1 MKKFLSVIIFS
12 LILCSNVVAETCG
25 YTWSIGNNPDMTPS
39 KYARIDFK
47 NDTEYVAKVSGYTLY
62 TQSEKIVRDRVFK
75 KRSDG
80 VTPEP
85 KYIKPNS
92 EYWITFGHGA
102 DWPWDIIKKASIKC
116 EVLTFDQYEDEL
128 LGISNSTKTTN
139 TNQSAAK
146 FNPRSGYYSLLI
158 LAGIIIAGL
167 LYYIKSLNIKNKRET
182 KVERLKS
189 PKSKS
194 KKSNYSSQNFIL
206 TVWNGEES
214 MSKIFWLYCVL
225 IVVIVSFI
233 SGMILNLLGNIIW
246 IIPISVI
253 IWTNTGLWRSSSI
266 YQNQKLK
273 NKQSYGWATAAK
285 VYVVLNYITTISQIG
300 LSLSI

>member
-1 MKKFLSVIIFS
+1 MKKFLSVIIVS

-47 NDTEYVAKVSGYTLY
+47 NDTKYVAKVSGYTLY

-85 KYIKPNS
+85 KYIKPYS

-116 EVLTFDQYEDEL
+116 EILTFDQYEDEL
-128 LGISNSTKTTN
+128 LGISKSTKTTN
-139 TNQSAAK
+139 TNQT
-146 FNPRSGYYSLLI
+146 PRRFYPSVYGYGSI
-158 LAGIIIAGL
+158 IIFAGAIIAGL
-167 LYYIKSLNIKNKRET
+167 LYYLKNLNINNKNSKT
-182 KVERLKS
+182 KRLKI
-189 PKSKS
+189 SKS
-194 KKSNYSSQNFIL
+194 RIQKSNYSSQNFIS
-206 TVWNGEES
+206 TVWYGEET
-214 MSKIFWLYCVL
+214 MSKTFWLYCVL
-225 IVVIVSFI
+225 TVAIVSFV
-233 SGMILNLLGNIIW
+233 SGLALNVIGNVIW
-246 IIPISVI
+246 IIPLSVI

-266 YQNQKLK
+266 YQNNKLK
-273 NKQSYGWATAAK
+273 NKQSYGWATLAK
-285 VYVVLNYITTISQIG
+285 VYVVLNYVTTISQIG
-300 LSLSI
+300 LSLSV

>member
-1 MKKFLSVIIFS
+1 M
-12 LILCSNVVAETCG
+12 VAETCG
-25 YTWSIGNNPDMTPS
+25 FTWSIKPNPGLPKPYMV
-39 KYARIDFK
+39 RMDFQ
-47 NDTEYVAKVSGYTLY
+47 NDTNLVAKIMGLTLY
-62 TQSEKIVRDRVFK
+62 TQSEKVVHDRIFK

-116 EVLTFDQYEDEL
+116 EAITYDQYENEL
-128 LGISNSTKTTN
+128 LGISKNTKTTN
-139 TNQSAAK
+139 TNQTPRK
-146 FNPRSGYYSLLI
+146 FYPSVYGYGSI
-158 LAGIIIAGL
+158 IIFAGAIIAGL
-167 LYYIKSLNIKNKRET
+167 LYYLKSLNVNNKNSKT
-182 KVERLKS
+182 KRLKI
-189 PKSKS
+189 SKS
-194 KKSNYSSQNFIL
+194 RIQKSNYSSQNFIS
-206 TVWNGEES
+206 TVWNGEET
-214 MSKIFWLYCVL
+214 MSKTFWLYCVL
-225 IVVIVSFI
+225 TVAIVSFV
-233 SGMILNLLGNIIW
+233 SGLALNVIGNVIW